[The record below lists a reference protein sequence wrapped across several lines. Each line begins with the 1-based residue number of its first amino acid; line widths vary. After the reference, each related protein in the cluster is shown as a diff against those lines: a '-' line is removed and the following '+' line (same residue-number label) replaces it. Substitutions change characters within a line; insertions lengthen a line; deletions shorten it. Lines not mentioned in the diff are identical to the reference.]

1 MTDQEPAI
9 APAASAEPETPAT
22 FLKALAATLK
32 TSDGVDSD
40 LAAIL
45 ATHVLVTEPTTDAV
59 AKAKAAI
66 VALAQTRAA
75 PANQEPADG

>member
-1 MTDQEPAI
+1 MADL
-9 APAASAEPETPAT
+9 APATAPTASAEPETPAT

-32 TSDGVDSD
+32 SLDGVDSD

-45 ATHVLVTEPTTDAV
+45 ATHVLVAEPAMDAV

-66 VALAQTRAA
+66 VALAQTRAV
-75 PANQEPADG
+75 PAKQEPADG